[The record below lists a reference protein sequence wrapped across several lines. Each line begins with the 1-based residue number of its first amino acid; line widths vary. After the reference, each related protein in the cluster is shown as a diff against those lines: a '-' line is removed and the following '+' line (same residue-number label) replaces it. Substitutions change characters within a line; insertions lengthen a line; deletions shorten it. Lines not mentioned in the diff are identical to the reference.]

1 MTENH
6 GVPGSIPGLATRL
19 LARRGAKFPSPEHL
33 VPDGVPNP
41 PVIALEAL
49 RARRTTARRG
59 DPPPVARAGSQRQ
72 GDQAQDREWAPVPGL
87 AGGVCGWTAAA
98 HSLRTLDGRGL
109 DLRP

>member
-49 RARRTTARRG
+49 GARRTTARRG
-59 DPPPVARAGSQRQ
+59 DPPPVARAGPQRQ
-72 GDQAQDREWAPVPGL
+72 GDQAQDRGRLYPVWR
-87 AGGVCGWTAAA
+87 GGYVVGRPP
-98 HSLRTLDGRGL
+98 LTLYG
-109 DLRP
+109 